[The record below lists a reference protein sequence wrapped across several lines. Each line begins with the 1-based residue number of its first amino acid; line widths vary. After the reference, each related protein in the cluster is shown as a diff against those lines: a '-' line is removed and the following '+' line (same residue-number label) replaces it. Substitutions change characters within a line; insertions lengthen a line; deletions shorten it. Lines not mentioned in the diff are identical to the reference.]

1 MPSVRCRRAPKV
13 LDVGCD
19 DGQLVRSLGPS
30 LREGLGIDA
39 NLVGELTGDRYRLVP
54 GYFPKDVPPDAGD
67 FDVVSMLA
75 LFEHIPTEEQPAVVE
90 ACYELLVPGGWVV
103 ITVPSPAVDPMLD
116 AMVKLRVLDGIEHE
130 QHYGFKPADLPP
142 LFEQGGFSLSRS
154 YRFQLGL
161 NNVFVFDKL
170 LS

>member
-1 MPSVRCRRAPKV
+1 MPPGAKV

-19 DGQLVRSLGPS
+19 DGQLFRSLGPS

-75 LFEHIPTEEQPAVVE
+75 LFDPVGRGSGRFIRAGQP
-90 ACYELLVPGGWVV
+90 
-103 ITVPSPAVDPMLD
+103 
-116 AMVKLRVLDGIEHE
+116 K
-130 QHYGFKPADLPP
+130 
-142 LFEQGGFSLSRS
+142 
-154 YRFQLGL
+154 
-161 NNVFVFDKL
+161 
-170 LS
+170 